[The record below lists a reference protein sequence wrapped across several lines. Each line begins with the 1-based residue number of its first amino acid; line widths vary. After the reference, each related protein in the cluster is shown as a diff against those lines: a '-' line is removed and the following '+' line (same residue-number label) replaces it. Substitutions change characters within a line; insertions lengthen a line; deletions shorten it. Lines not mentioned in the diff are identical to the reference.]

1 MGSYNLDYK
10 TVLRRLDEHRLSG
23 KSRFESADV
32 AQFLQISIAQA
43 SKYVSRLHKMGF
55 MKRNR
60 NKRLC
65 LSKYGKPC
73 NKGYSYTYEFSRQG
87 NQYIKWMSNIMPSE
101 LMIYNK
107 FLEDV
112 LPSLSNQTREKI
124 VISLTTREN
133 SRYKGPNRAL
143 QTLGNLIYAF
153 PSIAKELGDSIK
165 EKEKLEIEN
174 ELLNDKIKKFQSETK
189 KLKNKI
195 NELEKDIYINKKK
208 VEQFSIEFSQIMLLV
223 KEIQFEED
231 AANKLNSL
239 VFNKIIS
246 DLSDALIFASPEGG
260 PQIVKL
266 ISERYAKEKLA
277 VKEHLEN
284 ANKINGELR
293 KLIAKMS

>member
-1 MGSYNLDYK
+1 MGSYILDYK
-10 TVLRRLDEHRLSG
+10 TVLRQLDEHRLSG

-43 SKYVSRLHKMGF
+43 SKYMSRLHKMGF
-55 MKRNR
+55 MKRKQ

-65 LSKYGKPC
+65 LSKYGQPC
-73 NKGYSYTYEFSRQG
+73 NKGYSYTYKFSRQG
-87 NQYIKWMSNIMPSE
+87 NQYVKWMSNIMPSE

-112 LPSLSNQTREKI
+112 VPSLSNQTREKI

-153 PSIAKELGDSIK
+153 PSITKELGDAIK
-165 EKEKLEIEN
+165 EKEKLEIEK

-195 NELEKDIYINKKK
+195 SELEKDIATNKKK
-208 VEQFSIEFSQIMLLV
+208 VEQFSNEFSQIMLQV
-223 KEIQFEED
+223 KDIQFEKD
-231 AANKLNSL
+231 AAFTLNSM
-239 VFNKIIS
+239 VDNKIFT

-260 PQIVKL
+260 PRIVEL
-266 ISERYAKEKLA
+266 IFKRYAKEKLA

-284 ANKINGELR
+284 ANKSNRKLR